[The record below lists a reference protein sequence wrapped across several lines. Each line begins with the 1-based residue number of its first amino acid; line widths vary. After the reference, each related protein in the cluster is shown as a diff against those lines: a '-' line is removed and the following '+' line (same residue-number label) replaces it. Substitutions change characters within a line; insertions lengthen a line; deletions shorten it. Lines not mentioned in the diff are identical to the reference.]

1 MLELKYLKTLRSLH
15 RDLQEQREQV
25 KAMND
30 AEFRLGP
37 SPKPMH
43 PEAPA
48 HGIRRRLAALESE
61 YAAHAALHP
70 DLATEFE
77 IRSELQDATTRAAQ
91 HQRTIDRITGDLQR
105 LDRLPPAPSLL
116 HSAPSLVPHAVAKQ
130 ALEAAIARLEAPG
143 LTPQEM
149 MILPATVER
158 LRAKEGREFLA
169 LTRARERHAKNQP
182 PDRDAIRRRL
192 TDDRIDALDM
202 LDGAQSEIATLT
214 ALLPAGPARAPLQ
227 ASKASG
233 LPRAP
238 RTGMRHAAHDPQ
250 GLADQW
256 AQRIGLD
263 AFQRYAYD
271 PATGALRGPRGTTL
285 TPHADA
291 VPIRD
296 VLGVLCNVPKG
307 VVIAL
312 THLRQPFYLTPTT
325 TPDDPTR
332 WAWRHLVA
340 RTAGRDTMHA
350 TVPAT
355 DLDAL
360 A

>member
-1 MLELKYLKTLRSLH
+1 MSYLIYLKTLRKLYKE
-15 RDLQEQREQV
+15 LQDQRQHV
-25 KAMND
+25 AAMDD
-30 AEFRLGP
+30 AAFRLGP
-37 SPKPMH
+37 SEPMH
-43 PEAPA
+43 PESPA
-48 HGIRRRLAALESE
+48 HGIRRRLAVLESE
-61 YAAHAALHP
+61 YPAHAALHP
-70 DLATEFE
+70 DLAEEFE

-91 HQRTIDRITGDLQR
+91 HQRTIDRLNGELQR
-105 LDRLPPAPSLL
+105 LDHLPPAPPP
-116 HSAPSLVPHAVAKQ
+116 APEPSPVAHQQAAQRLADAVAR
-130 ALEAAIARLEAPG
+130 LAAPD
-143 LTPQEM
+143 LTLRESLT
-149 MILPATVER
+149 LPATVER
-158 LRAKEGREFLA
+158 LRTLEGRTFLA

-182 PDRDAIRRRL
+182 PDRDALRRRL

-202 LDGAQSEIATLT
+202 LDGAQSEIAHLST
-214 ALLPAGPARAPLQ
+214 LLPAGPARAPLR
-227 ASKASG
+227 ASKANG
-233 LPRAP
+233 LPRQR

-271 PATGALRGPRGTTL
+271 PTTGALRGPRGTAL
-285 TPHADA
+285 IPSADS

-296 VLGVLCNVPKG
+296 ARGVLCNVPKG
-307 VVIAL
+307 VAIAII
-312 THLRQPFYLTPTT
+312 HLKTPFYLLPTR
-325 TPDDPTR
+325 PHDDPTR
-332 WAWRHLVA
+332 WAWRHLIA

>member
-1 MLELKYLKTLRSLH
+1 MSNNTYLKTLRKLYKE
-15 RDLQEQREQV
+15 LQDQRQHV
-25 KAMND
+25 AAMND
-30 AEFRLGP
+30 AEFRIGP
-37 SPKPMH
+37 SAPMH
-43 PEAPA
+43 PESPA
-48 HGIRRRLAALESE
+48 HNIRRILATLESE

-77 IRSELQDATTRAAQ
+77 IRAELQDATTRATQ
-91 HQRTIDRITGDLQR
+91 HQRTIDRLTGELQR
-105 LDRLPPAPSLL
+105 LDRLPPPPPAEPSPAAHQQAAQRL
-116 HSAPSLVPHAVAKQ
+116 ADAVA
-130 ALEAAIARLEAPG
+130 RLAAPG
-143 LTPQEM
+143 LTLRESLT
-149 MILPATVER
+149 LPATVER
-158 LRAKEGREFLA
+158 LRTLEGRAFLA

-214 ALLPAGPARAPLQ
+214 ALLPAGPARAPLR
-227 ASKASG
+227 ASKANG
-233 LPRAP
+233 LPRQR

-250 GLADQW
+250 GLAEQW

-263 AFQRYAYD
+263 AFRRYAYD
-271 PATGALRGPRGTTL
+271 PTTGALTGPRGML
-285 TPHADA
+285 DPVSDA
-291 VPIRD
+291 VRLRD

-312 THLRQPFYLTPTT
+312 TYLRQPYYLMPTT
-325 TPDDPTR
+325 TGPNR
-332 WAWRHLVA
+332 WAWSHLVA

>member
-1 MLELKYLKTLRSLH
+1 MADNKYLATLRSLY
-15 RDLQEQREQV
+15 RELQDQRQHV
-25 KAMND
+25 TAMDD
-30 AEFRLGP
+30 AEFRTGP
-37 SPKPMH
+37 SPH
-43 PEAPA
+43 PPESPA
-48 HGIRRRLAALESE
+48 HNIRRILATLESE

-77 IRSELQDATTRAAQ
+77 IRAELQDATTRAET
-91 HQRTIDRITGDLQR
+91 HQRTIDRLTGELDR
-105 LDRLPPAPSLL
+105 LDRLPPIPAPP
-116 HSAPSLVPHAVAKQ
+116 AEPSPAAHQQAAQRLAEAVAR
-130 ALEAAIARLEAPG
+130 LAAPD
-143 LTPQEM
+143 LTLRESLT
-149 MILPATVER
+149 LPATVER
-158 LRAKEGREFLA
+158 LRTLEGRAFLA

-182 PDRDAIRRRL
+182 PDRDALRRRL

-202 LDGAQSEIATLT
+202 LDGAQSEIAHLST
-214 ALLPAGPARAPLQ
+214 LLPAGPARAPLR
-227 ASKASG
+227 ASKANG
-233 LPRAP
+233 LPRQR

-263 AFQRYAYD
+263 AFRRYAYD
-271 PATGALRGPRGTTL
+271 PTTGRLTGPRGVL
-285 TPHADA
+285 DPVSDA
-291 VPIRD
+291 VQLRD

-312 THLRQPFYLTPTT
+312 THLRQPFYLVPTT
-325 TPDDPTR
+325 TGPNR